1 MYIYEGNILILLKWP
16 QKRLT
21 VTLKKMIVACAWVTL
36 SWSYSHRISL
46 LITHKSVINL
56 PSRKS
61 FHTFTLLR
69 SFFPV
74 EIESSVSGFS
84 DQWFSNQWSC
94 SQDTPIFKPMQN
106 ALYLFLFFFIS
117 FWTYFKMKAP
127 SVTPTFFFLFVRS
140 SACLYLTS
148 TASSD
153 VHIFGLKCCTFLSEV
168 YNRLV

>member
-1 MYIYEGNILILLKWP
+1 MTSKKTDCNF
-16 QKRLT
+16 
-21 VTLKKMIVACAWVTL
+21 KKMIVACAWVTL
-36 SWSYSHRISL
+36 FWSYSHRISL

-56 PSRKS
+56 PPSRKS

-69 SFFPV
+69 SFFFPV
-74 EIESSVSGFS
+74 EIESSISGFS

-106 ALYLFLFFFIS
+106 ALYFFFFFLIS

-127 SVTPTFFFLFVRS
+127 SVTPAFFFLFVRS

-153 VHIFGLKCCTFLSEV
+153 AYLWTEV
-168 YNRLV
+168 LHVSFRSVQ

>member
-1 MYIYEGNILILLKWP
+1 MTSKKTDCNFKKNDCCLCLSHSVLVIQSSNITTDHTQVSHQP
-16 QKRLT
+16 PF
-21 VTLKKMIVACAWVTL
+21 KKIF
-36 SWSYSHRISL
+36 SHV
-46 LITHKSVINL
+46 HPFKV
-56 PSRKS
+56 
-61 FHTFTLLR
+61 F
-69 SFFPV
+69 FFPV

-127 SVTPTFFFLFVRS
+127 SVTPTFFFLFIRS

-153 VHIFGLKCCTFLSEV
+153 AYLWTEV
-168 YNRLV
+168 LHVSFRSVQ